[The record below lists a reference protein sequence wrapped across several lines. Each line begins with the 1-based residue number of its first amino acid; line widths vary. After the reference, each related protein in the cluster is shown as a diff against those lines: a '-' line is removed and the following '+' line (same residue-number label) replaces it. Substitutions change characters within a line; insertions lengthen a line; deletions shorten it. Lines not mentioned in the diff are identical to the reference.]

1 LPAFCDLTLF
11 SEVFTLPDWTAPFH
25 MPEFTDKGYTYQKAK
40 YVAKEGY
47 TVTVPGLSDIIH
59 WGVPKPMTEREARD
73 WRNKDWKAFSS
84 ERREEL
90 TQMKKK
96 KKERYQAMLASPTP
110 EFVTNAGSILTS
122 LDDAQDAISSLA
134 FVGRIAAKLAPRL
147 LAKFFTGPVGW
158 LLMANDIL
166 NLIIA
171 IGQYPF
177 MPMQSKRLAE
187 QCTSSNPFSK
197 KAKVKRSKK
206 VRSWKPT
213 KGDVIQLL
221 QTTDQVFGYGISL
234 GPIVGLF
241 QDVVAG
247 TVRTIMGDPVKVKWP
262 WGSPPLWAMPAF
274 RSLKSISNVL
284 AVPNIVDDDI
294 MQELLL
300 ANYLANQ
307 AIQPYAQQWNP
318 LDQVEDLDNTRIL
331 CPVPSHP
338 LTLEVIEEE
347 GIPISQ
353 VVGWPHSGKPWA
365 SPGTISDATAS
376 VARDNMAECVA
387 RNKNNWNGYAFGL
400 LAAEASTY
408 QLSNLEGEEA
418 VSYDYHAKSKIM
430 LNLLGAGLSVNPNN
444 SKEKL
449 KEFRAFMLRS
459 ERLRLPTGIT
469 AINSF
474 CADQNISLLS
484 FGGS

>member
-1 LPAFCDLTLF
+1 
-11 SEVFTLPDWTAPFH
+11 VPDWTAPFH

-73 WRNKDWKAFSS
+73 WRNKDWQAFSS

-134 FVGRIAAKLAPRL
+134 FVGRIAAKLAPRV

-177 MPMQSKRLAE
+177 MPMGSKRLAE
-187 QCTSSNPFSK
+187 QCTSSHPFSK
-197 KAKVKRSKK
+197 KAKVARSKK
-206 VRSWKPT
+206 LRSWKPT
-213 KGDVIQLL
+213 KGDIIQLL
-221 QTTDQVFGYGISL
+221 QTTDQVFGVGISL

-247 TVRTIMGDPVKVKWP
+247 TVRTIMGQPVKVKWP
-262 WGSPPLWAMPAF
+262 WSSPPLWAMPAF
-274 RSLKSISNVL
+274 RSLKSISNAM
-284 AVPNIVDDDI
+284 AVPGILDDDM

-300 ANYLANQ
+300 ANYFANQ
-307 AIQPYAQQWNP
+307 AIQPYAQEWNP

-331 CPVPSHP
+331 CPMPSHP

-347 GIPISQ
+347 RIPISQ

-365 SPGTISDATAS
+365 SPGDISDNTAS
-376 VARDNMAECVA
+376 VASSNLEACIK
-387 RNKNNWNGYAFGL
+387 RNKNNWNGYALGL
-400 LAAEASTY
+400 LAAESATY

-418 VSYDYHAKSKIM
+418 VQYDYVAKSKIM
-430 LNLLGAGLSVNPNN
+430 LNLLGAGQTLSPSN
-444 SKEKL
+444 SKAKL
-449 KEFRAFMLRS
+449 NEFRDFLDQAEFKQ
-459 ERLRLPTGIT
+459 LPTSLK
-469 AINSF
+469 AINAF
-474 CADQNISLLS
+474 CTDRKISLAS
-484 FGGS
+484 FGP